1 MSNSVLFPVAAHPD
15 DLAKVVELL
24 VGCGLPYQDLT
35 PQHLASFQ
43 MIKQDTALVGVVG
56 VERFGDSGLLR
67 SLAVAPAY
75 RARDLGGNLVAVL
88 ESSARQNGVSDLYLL
103 TLTAQEFFAKRGY
116 HAIARKDVPPTIQ
129 ASAEFMSLCPASAA
143 CMWKRLA

>member
-15 DLAKVVELL
+15 ELAKVVELL
-24 VGCGLPYQDLT
+24 VTCGLPYQDLT

-43 MIKQDTALVGVVG
+43 MVKQDAALVGVVG

-75 RARDLGGNLVAVL
+75 RGRDLGGNLVAVYGADL
-88 ESSARQNGVSDLYLL
+88 GCDLGFGVDHRPGGGGVVGSGMGFSPFY
-103 TLTAQEFFAKRGY
+103 
-116 HAIARKDVPPTIQ
+116 PPD
-129 ASAEFMSLCPASAA
+129 F
-143 CMWKRLA
+143 

>member
-1 MSNSVLFPVAAHPD
+1 
-15 DLAKVVELL
+15 
-24 VGCGLPYQDLT
+24 
-35 PQHLASFQ
+35 

-75 RARDLGGNLVAVL
+75 RGRDLGGNLVAVL
-88 ESSARQNGVSDLYLL
+88 ESSARQSGVSDLYLL

-129 ASAEFMSLCPASAA
+129 ASAEFMSLCPASAV
-143 CMWKRLA
+143 CMRKQLA